1 MKKCITYGGLK
12 YEKISEVEI
21 LSLTGILKMESD
33 AVKAQR
39 AINALITDED
49 LKRQGE
55 ASVLAAEGRIKA
67 LKTFIKENQDLIK
80 KGE

>member
-1 MKKCITYGGLK
+1 MKKV
-12 YEKISEVEI
+12 SEVEI
-21 LSLTGILKMESD
+21 LSLIGLLKMEND
-33 AVKAQR
+33 AVKAQK

-67 LKTFIKENQDLIK
+67 LKTFIKENQDSIK

>member
-1 MKKCITYGGLK
+1 MKKV
-12 YEKISEVEI
+12 SEIEI
-21 LSLTGILKMESD
+21 LSLTGILKMEND
-33 AVKAQR
+33 AVIAQR

-67 LKTFIKENQDLIK
+67 LKKFIEENQEIIAM
-80 KGE
+80 EE

>member
-1 MKKCITYGGLK
+1 MKKV
-12 YEKISEVEI
+12 SEVEI
-21 LSLTGILKMESD
+21 LSLIGILKMENN
-33 AVKAQR
+33 AVKAQK

-67 LKTFIKENQDLIK
+67 LKTFIKENQDSIK

>member
-1 MKKCITYGGLK
+1 MKKV
-12 YEKISEVEI
+12 SEVEI
-21 LSLTGILKMESD
+21 LSLIGLLKMENN
-33 AVKAQR
+33 AVKAQK

-55 ASVLAAEGRIKA
+55 ASVLTAEGRIKA
-67 LKTFIKENQDLIK
+67 LKTFIKENQDSIK

>member
-1 MKKCITYGGLK
+1 MKIV
-12 YEKISEVEI
+12 SEVEI
-21 LSLTGILKMESD
+21 LSLIGILKMEND
-33 AVKAQR
+33 AVKAQK

-67 LKTFIKENQDLIK
+67 LKTFIKENQDSIK

>member
-1 MKKCITYGGLK
+1 MKKV
-12 YEKISEVEI
+12 SEVEI
-21 LSLTGILKMESD
+21 LSLTGILKMEND
-33 AVKAQR
+33 AVMAQR

-67 LKTFIKENQDLIK
+67 LKNFIEENKEIITM
-80 KGE
+80 EE

>member
-1 MKKCITYGGLK
+1 MKKV
-12 YEKISEVEI
+12 SEVEI
-21 LSLTGILKMESD
+21 LSLIGILKMEND
-33 AVKAQR
+33 AVKAQK

-67 LKTFIKENQDLIK
+67 LKTFIKENQDSIK

>member
-1 MKKCITYGGLK
+1 
-12 YEKISEVEI
+12 
-21 LSLTGILKMESD
+21 MENN
-33 AVKAQR
+33 AVKAQK

-67 LKTFIKENQDLIK
+67 LKTFIKENQDSIK

>member
-1 MKKCITYGGLK
+1 MKKV
-12 YEKISEVEI
+12 SEVEI
-21 LSLTGILKMESD
+21 LSLTAILKMEND
-33 AVKAQR
+33 AVIAQR
-39 AINALITDED
+39 AINVLITDED

-67 LKTFIKENQDLIK
+67 IKKFIKENQDTIK

>member
-1 MKKCITYGGLK
+1 MKKV
-12 YEKISEVEI
+12 SEVEI
-21 LSLTGILKMESD
+21 LSLTGILKMEND
-33 AVKAQR
+33 AVIAQR

-67 LKTFIKENQDLIK
+67 LKNFIKENQEVIAR
-80 KGE
+80 GE

>member
-1 MKKCITYGGLK
+1 MKKV
-12 YEKISEVEI
+12 SEIEI
-21 LSLTGILKMESD
+21 LSLTGILKMEND
-33 AVKAQR
+33 AVIAQR

-67 LKTFIKENQDLIK
+67 LKKFIKENQEIIAR
-80 KGE
+80 GE

>member
-1 MKKCITYGGLK
+1 MKKV
-12 YEKISEVEI
+12 SEVEI
-21 LSLTGILKMESD
+21 LSLIGLLKMENN
-33 AVKAQR
+33 AVKAQK

-80 KGE
+80 KGK

>member
-1 MKKCITYGGLK
+1 MKA
-12 YEKISEVEI
+12 ISEVEI
-21 LSLTGILKMESD
+21 LSLIGILKMEND
-33 AVKAQR
+33 AVKAQK

-67 LKTFIKENQDLIK
+67 LKTFIKENQNLIK

>member
-1 MKKCITYGGLK
+1 MKKV
-12 YEKISEVEI
+12 SEVEI
-21 LSLTGILKMESD
+21 ISLIGLLKMENN
-33 AVKAQR
+33 AVKAQK

-67 LKTFIKENQDLIK
+67 LKTFIKENQDSIK

>member
-1 MKKCITYGGLK
+1 MKA
-12 YEKISEVEI
+12 ISEVEI
-21 LSLTGILKMESD
+21 LSLIGILKMEND
-33 AVKAQR
+33 AVKAQKS
-39 AINALITDED
+39 INALITDED

-67 LKTFIKENQDLIK
+67 LKTFIKENQNLIK

>member
-1 MKKCITYGGLK
+1 MK
-12 YEKISEVEI
+12 KISEVEI
-21 LSLTGILKMESD
+21 LSLAGILKMESD

>member
-1 MKKCITYGGLK
+1 MKKV
-12 YEKISEVEI
+12 SEVEI
-21 LSLTGILKMESD
+21 LSLIGLLKMENN
-33 AVKAQR
+33 AVKAQK

-67 LKTFIKENQDLIK
+67 LKTFIKENQDSIK